1 MGGARKSR
9 GQRISHRSFP
19 GLCFLCFLLLKEL
32 FPSMHDDELS
42 ELLSRARLAQQR
54 LDTERA
60 ELAFETRMQSVISG
74 TAQAPGPVSRFQ
86 TWLRATIGLAAATGI
101 VAFLFLV
108 GRGTIEVEDT
118 LTAWWTDNAALWDLQ
133 LFN

>member
-1 MGGARKSR
+1 
-9 GQRISHRSFP
+9 
-19 GLCFLCFLLLKEL
+19 
-32 FPSMHDDELS
+32 MHDDELS
-42 ELLSRARLAQQR
+42 ELLARARLAQQR
-54 LDTERA
+54 LDTARA

-74 TAQAPGPVSRFQ
+74 TAQAPGPASRFQ

-108 GRGTIEVEDT
+108 GRGTIEAEDT